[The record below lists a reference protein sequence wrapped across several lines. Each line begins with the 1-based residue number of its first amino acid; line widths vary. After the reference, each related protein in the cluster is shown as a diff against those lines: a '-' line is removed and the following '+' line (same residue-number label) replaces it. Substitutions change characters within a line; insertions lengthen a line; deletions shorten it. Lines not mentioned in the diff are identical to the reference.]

1 LATLSNGTSSPDQ
14 HRRRPPD
21 ATAAEDE
28 RARARRR
35 PKGSLR
41 MTSDGHHSTQRDAHL
56 QEAARRHLMM
66 HFTRHAAYQAGEVPI
81 ISHGDGC
88 WLYDSAGNKYFDA
101 LSGLFCVQIGY
112 GFGEELGEAARKQ
125 MAELPFYTNWSYAH
139 PRAIE
144 LAEKVASLAPG
155 DLNRVFFVSG
165 GSEANESIIKIARQ
179 YHQLN
184 GNPGRFKMISRSIA
198 YHGTTLGALSLTG
211 IPPLRAPFEPL
222 MHVRHV
228 SNTNRYR
235 RPEGESEEEF
245 TSFLLDE
252 LRNAIEY
259 EGPDSVAAVFM
270 EPVQN
275 AGGTFTPPAGYFE
288 GVRRIC
294 DEYGVLL
301 VADEVICGFGRLGE
315 WFGSTRYDI
324 RPDLITFAKGI
335 GSAYVPLG
343 GVIMTDRIA
352 APFLEG
358 TTVLNH
364 GITYG
369 GHPVATAVALAN
381 LAVMEREDVIGN
393 VRRNEAYFKAALDRL
408 AEKPIVGDV
417 RGAGYF
423 MSLELVRDKET
434 KETFSEHEAEHLL
447 REFLSGK
454 LFERGLICRA
464 DDRGD
469 PVIQLSPPLIATR
482 EDIDYIVD
490 VLDTTLDEAWQEM
503 TRTPAGVAAGA

>member
-1 LATLSNGTSSPDQ
+1 MSTDGAG
-14 HRRRPPD
+14 
-21 ATAAEDE
+21 
-28 RARARRR
+28 
-35 PKGSLR
+35 GS
-41 MTSDGHHSTQRDAHL
+41 QRNQHL

-66 HFTRHAAYQAGEVPI
+66 HFTRHAAYQHGDVPV

-88 WLYDSAGNKYFDA
+88 WLYDTAGKRYFDG
-101 LSGLFCVQIGY
+101 LSGLFCTQIGY
-112 GFGEELGEAARKQ
+112 GFGDELGEAARQQ
-125 MAELPFYTNWSYAH
+125 MMELPFYTNWSYAH

-165 GSEANESIIKIARQ
+165 GSEANESIIKLVRQ
-179 YHQLN
+179 YHQLT
-184 GNPGRFKMISRSIA
+184 GSPRRYKMIARNIA

-235 RPEGESEEEF
+235 RPEGETDEEF
-245 TSFLLDE
+245 TAFLLDE
-252 LRNAIEY
+252 LERAIHF

-294 DEYGVLL
+294 DEHGVLL

-315 WFGSTRYDI
+315 WFGSIRYDI
-324 RPDLITFAKGI
+324 QPDLITFAKGI

-343 GVIMTDRIA
+343 GVIMTDRVA

-358 TTVLNH
+358 TTVVNH

-369 GHPVATAVALAN
+369 GHPVATAVALKN
-381 LAVMEREDVIGN
+381 LEVMEREDVIGN
-393 VRRNEAYFKAALDRL
+393 VRRNEEYFRGALARL

-434 KETFSEHEAEHLL
+434 RETFDDDESEHLL
-447 REFLSGK
+447 RGFLSGR
-454 LFERGLICRA
+454 LYDAGLICRA

-469 PVIQLSPPLIATR
+469 PVVQLSPPLIATR
-482 EDIDYIVD
+482 EDIDFIHD
-490 VLDTTLDEAWQEM
+490 VLDTVLDDAWTEM
-503 TRTPAGVAAGA
+503 SRGRAGAPAPA